1 MLLESFN
8 TIHKKINAKLIL
20 VGYGSEEN
28 SLKNFIQTNNLKN
41 KVLLIKNQNI
51 YYYYSIA
58 DLFVLT
64 SIYEG
69 FGNVLVEAGIL
80 KIPIISTNCKSGSQ
94 EILKTVNSVIL

>member
-41 KVLLIKNQNI
+41 KVLLIKKPKI
-51 YYYYSIA
+51 FIITT
-58 DLFVLT
+58 VLL
-64 SIYEG
+64 ICLY
-69 FGNVLVEAGIL
+69 
-80 KIPIISTNCKSGSQ
+80 
-94 EILKTVNSVIL
+94 